1 MKAQNVC
8 IPCILDD
15 LVGATRDLELSSEV
29 GRQVLREALGFLSG
43 NFDGSRPPA
52 FYITEVHRTLKR
64 VTGIAVPFA
73 EARER
78 ANHAGVKLA
87 DKVRAE
93 IKNLPE
99 VERLTRLIRLA
110 IAGNELDFRTVGT
123 GYRVTETALELRLRE
138 AATRSLAVDEMD
150 VIHDATRKAE
160 KGQQILFIHD
170 NVGEIALDR
179 LLIEELKREGARV
192 ASVLRGGPITSDATV
207 KDGKTVGLDRVARVI
222 ESGPDTLG
230 ISFEEMSPAL
240 RKALKEA
247 DLIFSKGQ
255 ANYYVL
261 SEHRREIP
269 APIIYLLRTKCDLV
283 ASEFGHKGRV
293 SIAALR

>member
-15 LVGATRDLELSSEV
+15 LVGAARDLDLSPEMS
-29 GRQVLREALGFLSG
+29 RQVIREALDFLAK
-43 NFDGSRPPA
+43 NYDGARPPS
-52 FYITEVHRTLKR
+52 FYITGVHRILKK
-64 VTGIAVPFA
+64 VTGILVPFA
-73 EARER
+73 DIRER

-87 DKVRAE
+87 DKVRTE
-93 IKNLPE
+93 LKSVPE
-99 VERLTRLIRLA
+99 KERFHRLVRLA
-110 IAGNELDFRTVGT
+110 VAGNELDFRTVGT

-138 AATRSLAVDEMD
+138 AVSRSLAVDEIGK
-150 VIHDATRKAE
+150 IHQAARKA
-160 KGQQILFIHD
+160 KNILFIHD

-179 LLIEELKREGARV
+179 LLIEELKRMGARV

-207 KDGKTVGLDRVARVI
+207 EDGKTVGLDQVARVI
-222 ESGPDTLG
+222 EAGPDTLG
-230 ISFEEMSPAL
+230 ISFEEMSSDL
-240 RKALKEA
+240 KKALAGA

-269 APIIYLLRTKCDLV
+269 APIAYLLRTKCDLA
-283 ASEFGHKGRV
+283 ASEFGQQGKV

>member
-15 LVGATRDLELSSEV
+15 LVGAARNLDLSPEMS
-29 GRQVLREALGFLSG
+29 RQVLREALGFLAQ
-43 NFDGSRPPA
+43 NFDGSQTPA
-52 FYITEVHRTLKR
+52 FYITEVHRTMKR
-64 VTGIAVPFA
+64 VSGIPVPFA
-73 EARER
+73 EARAR
-78 ANHAGVKLA
+78 SNQAGVKLA

-93 IKNLPE
+93 LKSLPE
-99 VERLTRLIRLA
+99 EKRGQRYLRLA

-123 GYRVTETALELRLRE
+123 GYGVTDTALELRLRE
-138 AATRSLAVDEMD
+138 AAAQPLAVDESGN
-150 VIHDATRKAE
+150 IYQAAKRAKN
-160 KGQQILFIHD
+160 ILFIHD

-179 LLIEELKREGARV
+179 LLIEELGKMGAKV
-192 ASVLRGGPITSDATV
+192 VSALRGGPITSDATV
-207 KDGKTVGLDRVARVI
+207 KDGQTVGLDRVARVI
-222 ESGPDTLG
+222 EAGPDTLG

-269 APIIYLLRTKCDLV
+269 APIAYLLRTKCDLV
-283 ASEFGHKGRV
+283 ASEFGLKGKV

>member
-15 LVGATRDLELSSEV
+15 LAGAARNLDLSPEM
-29 GRQVLREALGFLSG
+29 GRQVLREALGFLAQ
-43 NFDGSRPPA
+43 NFDGSQTPA
-52 FYITEVHRTLKR
+52 FYITGVHRILKR
-64 VTGIAVPFA
+64 VSGIPVPFA
-73 EARER
+73 EARAR
-78 ANHAGVKLA
+78 ANQAGVKLA

-93 IKNLPE
+93 LKSLPGE
-99 VERLTRLIRLA
+99 KRGQRYLRLA

-123 GYRVTETALELRLRE
+123 GYGVTDTALELRLRE
-138 AATRSLAVDEMD
+138 AAAQPLAVDESGN
-150 VIHDATRKAE
+150 IYQAARRAKN
-160 KGQQILFIHD
+160 ILFIHD

-179 LLIEELKREGARV
+179 LLIEELGEIGAKV
-192 ASVLRGGPITSDATV
+192 VSVLRGGPITSDATV
-207 KDGKTVGLDRVARVI
+207 QDGQTVGLDRVARVI
-222 ESGPDTLG
+222 EAGPDTLG

-240 RKALKEA
+240 KKALAEA

-269 APIIYLLRTKCDLV
+269 APIAYLLRTKCDLV
-283 ASEFGHKGRV
+283 ASEFGLKGKV